1 MSCKSSE
8 EIVSDKTLHLFSIVC
23 ASFELQFQT
32 NKQTNKQTDK
42 KNTYFFMVEFN
53 LFLELYGTDYLLLKS
68 KYLMVNVICQF
79 LRYLM

>member
-8 EIVSDKTLHLFSIVC
+8 EIVSDMTLHLFSIVG
-23 ASFELQFQT
+23 ASFVLQFQT
-32 NKQTNKQTDK
+32 NEQTDK

-53 LFLELYGTDYLLLKS
+53 LFLELYGSYYQLLKS

>member
-32 NKQTNKQTDK
+32 NEQPDK

-79 LRYLM
+79 PRYLM

>member
-32 NKQTNKQTDK
+32 NKQTDE

>member
-8 EIVSDKTLHLFSIVC
+8 EIVSDKTLHLFSIVG

-32 NKQTNKQTDK
+32 NEQTDK

-79 LRYLM
+79 LRYLI

>member
-23 ASFELQFQT
+23 ASFELQF
-32 NKQTNKQTDK
+32 QTNKQTDK

>member
-1 MSCKSSE
+1 MSCKSKE
-8 EIVSDKTLHLFSIVC
+8 VIVSDKTLHLFPIGG

-32 NKQTNKQTDK
+32 NEQPDK

>member
-32 NKQTNKQTDK
+32 NKQTNKQIK
-42 KNTYFFMVEFN
+42 KIPI
-53 LFLELYGTDYLLLKS
+53 FLW
-68 KYLMVNVICQF
+68 
-79 LRYLM
+79 

>member
-1 MSCKSSE
+1 MSCKYKE
-8 EIVSDKTLHLFSIVC
+8 VIVSDKTLHLFPIGG

-32 NKQTNKQTDK
+32 NKQIK